1 LESIGLERQ
10 RLQMVYLSAAMAGE
24 FAFSAAEITAE
35 IRRMGPNPLRM
46 NGARPQQGSEG
57 LAEQLLGGEDA
68 DNS

>member
-1 LESIGLERQ
+1 MESIGLERQ

-46 NGARPQQGSEG
+46 SGARPLQGSHE
-57 LAEQLLGGEDA
+57 LAEQPLGGEDA
-68 DNS
+68 DNN